1 MSCNASV
8 GLINSTR
15 IYCGSLIYGGIDL
28 PFCPKCGIAVAED
41 DNFCRACGK
50 SLERGKMTVAGRA
63 RTQTHYD
70 ETFKTTP
77 ESECNVVPEP
87 EEYEYGKY
95 GPGAFPRHVLTT
107 GEVPL
112 FETRPLQ
119 WISMLGPV
127 VLAILTLVVFILIYA
142 SFHKAPILYVMGVF
156 LVIEALWIFTR
167 WLQWRS
173 IIYAATNRRVLCQT
187 GIISKSYVDC
197 PLGKVQTVYL
207 EIPVLGRL
215 NDFGTVRV
223 ATAGESRVEIE
234 WRNVRE
240 PMQTQRILNEI
251 IEKYERGGG

>member
-1 MSCNASV
+1 M
-8 GLINSTR
+8 
-15 IYCGSLIYGGIDL
+15 
-28 PFCPKCGIAVAED
+28 PFCPKCGITVAED

-50 SLERGKMTVAGRA
+50 NFNKGTISAVGKTKTQIHSTDAPKPAGGVDVNAELEI
-63 RTQTHYD
+63 
-70 ETFKTTP
+70 
-77 ESECNVVPEP
+77 ESSAVNEP

-112 FETRPLQ
+112 FETRPLL
-119 WISMLGPV
+119 WISMLGPIT
-127 VLAILTLVVFILIYA
+127 LFILTLVIGILAFA
-142 SFHKAPILYVMGVF
+142 SFQVMPILYVMGVC

-167 WLQWRS
+167 WIQWRFT
-173 IIYAATNRRVLCQT
+173 IYAATNRRVLCQK

-207 EIPVLGRL
+207 EIPVLGRI

-234 WRNVRE
+234 WCHVRE
-240 PMQTQRILNEI
+240 PMKTQRTLNEI
-251 IEKYERGGG
+251 IEKYERGGV